1 MFRIWI
7 ELATSKLVAGVPS
20 GQLNCVAKLA
30 AKSSAFTRE
39 SKTGP
44 CWPFNGWFGGFLL
57 IRDLLI
63 LNIFESPGLS
73 FPRNESHSAAL

>member
-1 MFRIWI
+1 
-7 ELATSKLVAGVPS
+7 LATSKLVVGAPS
-20 GQLNCVAKLA
+20 GQLNCVARLI
-30 AKSSAFTRE
+30 AKSSAFAGE

-44 CWPFNGWFGGFLL
+44 CWPFGGRFGGFLL

-73 FPRNESHSAAL
+73 FPRKESHSEAL

>member
-1 MFRIWI
+1 MILLTSLGF
-7 ELATSKLVAGVPS
+7 ELSWRTSKLVAGVPS

-30 AKSSAFTRE
+30 ANSSAFPGA

-44 CWPFNGWFGGFLL
+44 CWPFNGRFGGFLL

-63 LNIFESPGLS
+63 C
-73 FPRNESHSAAL
+73 